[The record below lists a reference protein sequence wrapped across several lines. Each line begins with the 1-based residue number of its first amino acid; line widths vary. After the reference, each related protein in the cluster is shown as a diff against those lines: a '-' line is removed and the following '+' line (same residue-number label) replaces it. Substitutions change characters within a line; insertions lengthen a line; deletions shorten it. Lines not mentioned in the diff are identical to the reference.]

1 MEVRMR
7 SRRIWML
14 MVLVSLVGAGLACD
28 LNVSGPTPPG
38 SPIPVSTEAAG
49 QLTEIWKTAI
59 DNAQNGQVSVVIS
72 EAQITSFLALKLAE
86 QSNPPLTD
94 VQVFLRDGKVQIF
107 GNAKAGNVSTTAL
120 AVLAGNVTTEG
131 QISFTVEKADFGP
144 VPEKLLDSFSSA
156 LNEAFTGKVGSF
168 ASGIK
173 ITSIGIADG
182 NMAIIG
188 AVTR

>member
-1 MEVRMR
+1 
-7 SRRIWML
+7 ML
-14 MVLVSLVGAGLACD
+14 MVLVSLVGAVLACD
-28 LNVSGPTPPG
+28 LAVGGPTPPG

-59 DNAQNGQVSVVIS
+59 DNAQNGQVSVVIN

-86 QSNPPLTD
+86 QPNPPLTD
-94 VQVFLRDGKVQIF
+94 VQVFLRDGKVQIY

-120 AVLAGNVTTEG
+120 AVLGVTITTEG
-131 QISFTVEKADFGP
+131 QISFAVEKADFGP
-144 VPEKLLDSFSSA
+144 VPVPESLLDSFSSA

-168 ASGIK
+168 ATGIK
-173 ITSIGIADG
+173 ISSIGIADG

>member
-1 MEVRMR
+1 MR
-7 SRRIWML
+7 GSRIGIL
-14 MVLVSLVGAGLACD
+14 IVLVSLVGAGLACD
-28 LNVSGPTPPG
+28 LAVSGPTPPG

-49 QLTEIWKTAI
+49 QLSEIWKTAI
-59 DNAQNGQVSVVIS
+59 DNAQNGQVSVVINES
-72 EAQITSFLALKLAE
+72 QITSFLALKLAE
-86 QSNPPLTD
+86 QTNPPLTD

-120 AVLAGNVTTEG
+120 AVLAVNVTTEG
-131 QISFTVEKADFGP
+131 QISFAVEKADFGPVP

>member
-1 MEVRMR
+1 MR
-7 SRRIWML
+7 GSRIGML
-14 MVLVSLVGAGLACD
+14 MVLVSLVGAVLACD
-28 LNVSGPTPPG
+28 LAVSGPTPPG

-49 QLTEIWKTAI
+49 QLTEIWKTAF
-59 DNAQNGQVSVVIS
+59 DNAQNGQVSVVIT

-86 QSNPPLTD
+86 QPNPPLTD
-94 VQVFLRDGKVQIF
+94 VQVFLRDGKVQIY

-120 AVLAGNVTTEG
+120 AVLGVTITTEG
-131 QISFTVEKADFGP
+131 QISFAVEKADFGP
-144 VPEKLLDSFSSA
+144 IPVPASLLESLSTG

-168 ASGIK
+168 ATGIK
-173 ITSIGIADG
+173 ISSIGIADG